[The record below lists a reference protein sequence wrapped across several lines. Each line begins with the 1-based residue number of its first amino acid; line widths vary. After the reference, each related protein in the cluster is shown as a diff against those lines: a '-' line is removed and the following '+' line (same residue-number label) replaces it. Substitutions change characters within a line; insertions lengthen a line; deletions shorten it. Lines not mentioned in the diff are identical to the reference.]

1 MGTCRRPTRAIRR
14 RADGGHGERRAARF
28 EGVRI
33 AVVSDIHSN
42 LVALDAVLA
51 AVGTVDALWHL
62 GDVVGY
68 GPEPDA
74 VVDRLIE
81 RNAVGVRG
89 NHDAAAVGGTEIDW
103 FNPDARAA
111 MEWTRGAISETTR
124 AWLTALPLRRI
135 ETDFTLVHGSPRD
148 PMWEYVTSAA
158 LARAGLSAISTEHGL
173 HGHTHV
179 PIAFTMVDG
188 RMRTLAP
195 RAGNTVALGE
205 GRTLL
210 NPGSVGQ
217 PRDHDP
223 RASYLVLDLAAGTV
237 TWGRVAY
244 DFEAVGTV
252 MRAAGLPTR
261 LADRLRIGA

>member
-1 MGTCRRPTRAIRR
+1 ML
-14 RADGGHGERRAARF
+14 
-28 EGVRI
+28 
-33 AVVSDIHSN
+33 SDIHSN

-51 AVGTVDALWHL
+51 AAGSVDAVWHL

-74 VVDRLIE
+74 VVARLTEIG
-81 RNAVGVRG
+81 ALGVRG
-89 NHDAAAVGGTEIDW
+89 NHDAAAAGGSEIDW

-111 MEWTRGAISETTR
+111 MEWTRRRIGESTR
-124 AWLTALPLRRI
+124 AWLADLPERRVAG
-135 ETDFTLVHGSPRD
+135 EFSLVHGSPRD
-148 PMWEYVTSAA
+148 PIWEYVTSAA

-195 RAGNTVALGE
+195 LAGNTVALGE

-217 PRDHDP
+217 PRDRDP
-223 RASYLVLDLAAGTV
+223 RASYLVLDTAAGTA

-244 DFEAVGTV
+244 DFDAVGAA
-252 MRAAGLPTR
+252 MRAAGLPPR
-261 LADRLRIGA
+261 LADRLRVGA